1 MCLCAYYV
9 VFSKLLLKTSESTP
23 RGLPTVG
30 RRAGKLCEKKI
41 RRAKPQRRKEEKAV
55 LLPVADRQGLQKLK
69 TRAKSVT
76 ADRVASQILCA
87 LPAVGRLCVFARI
100 KKSAAASTWPAN
112 RQARIRKQN
121 SSPNANPYLVHGT
134 WYLVHLPTSLPP
146 RLAARPNC
154 LPVPAPFSFGSRSG
168 CSRLFAR
175 FY

>member
-1 MCLCAYYV
+1 MY
-9 VFSKLLLKTSESTP
+9 P
-23 RGLPTVG
+23 P
-30 RRAGKLCEKKI
+30 RRAGRLCKKKI

-55 LLPVADRQGLQKLK
+55 LLPVEDRQGLQKLN

-76 ADRVASQILCA
+76 ADRAAPQILCV

-100 KKSAAASTWPAN
+100 KKSATASTWPAN

-134 WYLVHLPTSLPP
+134 WYLVHLPISLPP
-146 RLAARPNC
+146 LSAVRPNC
-154 LPVPAPFSFGSRSG
+154 LLVLAPFSCGSRSG
-168 CSRLFAR
+168 CFRLFAR